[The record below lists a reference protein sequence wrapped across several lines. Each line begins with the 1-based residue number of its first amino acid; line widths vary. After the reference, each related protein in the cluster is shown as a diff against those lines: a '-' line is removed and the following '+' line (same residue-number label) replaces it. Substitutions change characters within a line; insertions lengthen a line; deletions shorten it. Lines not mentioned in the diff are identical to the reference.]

1 MTASLKIAPSILAA
15 DFVRLGEEIRAAE
28 AAGADQI
35 HIDVMDGHFV
45 PNISI
50 GPVVVEAVRRVTG
63 LPLVV
68 HLMISDADRYLDAF
82 ARAGADALTVH
93 VEACMHLHRTLQ
105 SIHELELRAGVAL
118 NPGTPLAHV
127 EPVIGDLDIVLVM
140 TVNPGFSGQTLIESA
155 LGKVAEA
162 RRLLDERN
170 PFADLA
176 VDGGIEPHTAR
187 RVALAGANV
196 LVSGDGIF
204 KAETGIEAA
213 VQAIRHAA
221 QQALPT

>member
-1 MTASLKIAPSILAA
+1 MTGSLKIAPSILAA
-15 DFVRLGEEIRAAE
+15 DFARLGEEIRAAE

-35 HIDVMDGHFV
+35 HVDVMDGHFV

-50 GPVVVEAVRRVTG
+50 GPVIVEAARSVTS
-63 LPLVV
+63 LPLDV
-68 HLMISDADRYLDAF
+68 HLMINDADRYLEAF
-82 ARAGADALTVH
+82 AKAGADALTVH
-93 VEACMHLHRTLQ
+93 VEACTHLHRTLQ
-105 SIHELELRAGVAL
+105 SIRELGLRAGVAL
-118 NPGTPLAHV
+118 NPATPLAHI

-140 TVNPGFSGQTLIESA
+140 TVNPGFGGQKLIEST

-176 VDGGIEPHTAR
+176 VDGGIGTHTAR
-187 RVALAGANV
+187 RAASAGANV
-196 LVSGDGIF
+196 MVSGTDIF
-204 KAETGIEAA
+204 KSELGIEAS
-213 VQAIRHAA
+213 VWAIRQAA